1 MKYTEK
7 VMGIVKDSLALIEQV
22 KTEREDL
29 KFRHENGEFT
39 DKWFAVK
46 NRELDSKEEELRLE
60 ASRLLQEAGKAY
72 CAMVEKTTEIDGAML
87 HDDAKLLQMDLK
99 MTPHQFEVLVEKHR
113 ENPLMSQLLREYSNK
128 HEGLYA
134 SFAPT
139 AADKIG
145 AFNDFVGKAMDTVR
159 TPDTMTAA
167 LFQDGKCIPQI
178 CLEGE

>member
-39 DKWFAVK
+39 DKWFYVK
-46 NRELDSKEEELRLE
+46 NRELDSKAEELRLE

-72 CAMVEKTTEIDGAML
+72 CAMVEKTTEIDGTML

-134 SFAPT
+134 NFAPT

-167 LFQDGKCIPQI
+167 LFQDGKCIPQV
-178 CLEGE
+178 CPESE